1 MRKIATEPKFPRITG
16 GYLAR
21 RPSGERAPG
30 RPRIFLARSGSPK
43 TDTLKAGLPDPPPR
57 CPAMTSQPP
66 PALPGEDPLISRY
79 VEEALALVQGRLQP
93 EDIEVYRQRLYLF
106 YETSPI
112 ATDLLNE
119 IREAKRQ
126 GPLVK
131 ESGDIVRRDDDALAG
146 AVSRK
151 QKRAQGEG
159 Q

>member
-1 MRKIATEPKFPRITG
+1 
-16 GYLAR
+16 
-21 RPSGERAPG
+21 
-30 RPRIFLARSGSPK
+30 
-43 TDTLKAGLPDPPPR
+43 
-57 CPAMTSQPP
+57 MTSQPP

-131 ESGDIVRRDDDALAG
+131 ESGDIVRCDDDALAG